1 MNLDGQ
7 LFWFK
12 TSGDVY
18 AITYGGAAVVEQR
31 STTRGVLRMKKTQAR
46 RTIQERNQSHK
57 EPCSMRTQM
66 RSIMASVLSCSGR

>member
-31 STTRGVLRMKKTQAR
+31 STTRGVLRMVENPGTS
-46 RTIQERNQSHK
+46 N
-57 EPCSMRTQM
+57 
-66 RSIMASVLSCSGR
+66 L

>member
-12 TSGDVY
+12 TNGDVY

-31 STTRGVLRMKKTQAR
+31 STTRGVLRMVENPGTS
-46 RTIQERNQSHK
+46 T
-57 EPCSMRTQM
+57 
-66 RSIMASVLSCSGR
+66 L